1 MNRDII
7 ELREVVQK
15 LVPLLAGKGLVVT
28 QRGSQAYVST
38 NPKTRKPER
47 VNIPN
52 ISDNATQ
59 EFIEAIQGFIDHEVG
74 HVLHTDWDYYGRAP
88 SAAELRKT
96 SVQQF
101 LNTHNIV
108 EDVMIEREMGKT
120 FPGSKKNISRTRKYF
135 LAKITD
141 PAVKAAAD
149 EREAF
154 IYLCVPTMRALGGHE
169 EMQEYMDA
177 GGYWS
182 NKYVKEVVDK
192 LKPETI
198 ELLKTCSHTKE
209 TLAIAEEL
217 HLILYPPPPPAPM
230 PMTPPPTHVP
240 DEDEEE
246 DTPPPS
252 KSSSS
257 TPSKP
262 KDPEPEEDEDD
273 EPTTAGSDPSAG
285 DGEENEDE
293 DVPGAPSTIE
303 PEADADGDDDEEI
316 PDTAGEDDGDD
327 TDADDGGADG
337 AGDDDD
343 EPAGAGEED
352 EDIPDDDGGFES
364 TASSGIVSHG
374 LDDDRED
381 EDDDAAGS
389 GGDGADESGDDDDG
403 EEGPTGKSGFR
414 TEGAEG
420 GGVGSVDTER
430 NENPG
435 GGGGGV
441 GNEAGKPIFDFEE
454 DAFDKADMSSQIGI
468 LISDEAVM
476 AMDPGQYLVFS
487 REMDRIEPIE
497 PPERMN
503 EQWVPE
509 MENRVRQ
516 MTAKMRKDIE
526 RIMASDSYVI
536 RTPGHKR
543 GKLHSPSLFRVLQGD
558 PRVFS
563 VREEHK
569 SKDTA
574 VMLLADNSGSMHGEK
589 CELAMI
595 ASYAL
600 AATLEAV
607 KIPYEVL
614 GFTSGDFYDLPISM
628 REAIEKDIAAS
639 EIQYDRVEPIM
650 IPIYKSFAERLD
662 ATVKKRFAY
671 VMNAQNGLQGNIDG
685 ESLEYAAE
693 RLLKRQEKRKV
704 MMVLSDG
711 QPAGSHKSGP
721 HLSYVTRQL
730 EKMGI
735 ECIGIGI
742 LDSSVKKY
750 YPKWTVLKDVNDL
763 PNQVMKEIQAILR

>member
-52 ISDNATQ
+52 ISDNASP
-59 EFIEAIQGFIDHEVG
+59 EFVEAIQGFIDHEVG

-88 SAAELRKT
+88 SAADLRKT
-96 SVQQF
+96 SVQKF
-101 LNTHNIV
+101 MNTHNIV

-135 LAKITD
+135 LSKITT
-141 PAVKAAAD
+141 PAVMAAKD

-154 IYLCVPTMRALGGHE
+154 IYLCVPAVRALGGHV
-169 EMQEYMDA
+169 EMQEFMDE
-177 GGYWS
+177 GGFWE
-182 NKYVKEVVDK
+182 NKYVKEMAAA

-209 TLAIAEEL
+209 TLQIAEEL
-217 HLILYPPPPPAPM
+217 HLILHPPAPPTPA
-230 PMTPPPTHVP
+230 PMTPPPRHVP
-240 DEDEEE
+240 DEEEE
-246 DTPPPS
+246 TEAPAPPKAPPTP
-252 KSSSS
+252 KA
-257 TPSKP
+257 
-262 KDPEPEEDEDD
+262 PELDVDD
-273 EPTTAGSDPSAG
+273 EPTTAG
-285 DGEENEDE
+285 
-293 DVPGAPSTIE
+293 
-303 PEADADGDDDEEI
+303 DDDS
-316 PDTAGEDDGDD
+316 
-327 TDADDGGADG
+327 
-337 AGDDDD
+337 
-343 EPAGAGEED
+343 AGAGEED
-352 EDIPDDDGGFES
+352 GEAEHEVPGGATTEEPDGSDAGDEEVPDSDAGAAPGGEVEEDADEGDANGDDADLNPPGSVGHGGSKDDSDGEHEG
-364 TASSGIVSHG
+364 
-374 LDDDRED
+374 
-381 EDDDAAGS
+381 EDDAPRGFGS
-389 GGDGADESGDDDDG
+389 DGAELGDDDDG
-403 EEGPTGKSGFR
+403 SDHDGAAEEDGNDGDDDAEIGKSGFR

-420 GGVGSVDTER
+420 GGVGSVDVDRDDTA
-430 NENPG
+430 G
-435 GGGGGV
+435 GAGGGV

-468 LISDEAVM
+468 LISEEAVM
-476 AMDPGQYLVFS
+476 AMDPSQYLVFT
-487 REMDRIEPIE
+487 REMDRIEPVE
-497 PPERMN
+497 PPANMN
-503 EQWVPE
+503 EKWVPE
-509 MENRVRQ
+509 MEDRARL

-526 RIMASDSYVI
+526 RIMASESYVI

-563 VREEHK
+563 QREEHK

-574 VMLLADNSGSMHGEK
+574 VCLLVDNSGSMHGDK

-595 ASYAL
+595 SSYAL

-614 GFTSGDFYDLPISM
+614 GFTSGDYSDLPYSI
-628 REAIEKDIAAS
+628 REALQHDLDHADIE
-639 EIQYDRVEPIM
+639 YDRVEPIM
-650 IPIYKSFAERLD
+650 IPIYKAFSERLD

-671 VMNAQNGLQGNIDG
+671 VMNAQRGLQGNIDG

-711 QPAGSHKSGP
+711 QPAGSDKSGP

-742 LDSSVKKY
+742 KDASVKKY
-750 YPKWTVLKDVNDL
+750 YPKHTVLHNVGDL
-763 PNQVMKEIQAILR
+763 PGQVMKEIQAILR